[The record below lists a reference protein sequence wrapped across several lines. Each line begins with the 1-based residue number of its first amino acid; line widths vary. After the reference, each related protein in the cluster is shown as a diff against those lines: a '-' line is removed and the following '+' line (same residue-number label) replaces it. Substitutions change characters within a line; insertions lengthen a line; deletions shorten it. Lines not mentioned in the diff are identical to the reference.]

1 MGWKG
6 QGIEGG
12 VPGLVPVSG
21 AVCPRRPLG
30 QTVMR
35 RVVLTVRRGRSGVGR
50 ASCGVGGLCGSAG
63 RMAGAVTL
71 ALVALVA
78 LVTLGAVA
86 SAIGVPVAIGAAII
100 PLTTG
105 VVSRARRIPP
115 VALESLKGAD

>member
-35 RVVLTVRRGRSGVGR
+35 RVVLTVRRGWSGVGR
-50 ASCGVGGLCGSAG
+50 GSCGVGGLCGS
-63 RMAGAVTL
+63 RMAGAIAL
-71 ALVALVA
+71 ALVALG
-78 LVTLGAVA
+78 TVA
-86 SAIGVPVAIGAAII
+86 STIGVPVTIGAAII
-100 PLTTG
+100 PLPTG
-105 VVSRARRIPP
+105 VVPRTRRVTP
-115 VALESLKGAD
+115 VA